1 MSADERPQARSAE
14 SSPAS
19 ALLAVDDL
27 RVEARAPDGGWTPI
41 VKKVRFDVRR
51 REVVALIGE
60 SGSGKTTTCL
70 AAVGYS
76 RAGCRIASGR
86 VSFDN
91 IDVLSLDHEHRRRL
105 RGVRIAY
112 VAQSAAAAF
121 NPALT
126 IGEQVTEGPRV
137 HGVMSSDEAVRRA
150 IRLFAQLDLPD
161 PERIGRRYPHQLSGG
176 QLQRLMAAM
185 ALICGPDLLLLDEPT
200 TALDVTTQIEVLKA
214 LKQVVQQ
221 YGAAA
226 IYVSHDLAVVAQIAD
241 RIVVLRDGIVVEQGV
256 TAQILGAPGHEY
268 TKRLIAAVRPRPRAS
283 RAASSQ
289 VEADESGSTP
299 LLELVGVS
307 AWYGKSRQ
315 RPVLCDVDLALP
327 RGATVGV
334 IGESGSG
341 KSTLARVIAGLM
353 SGVSGR
359 LLCNGKAFATS
370 VERRRRDDLG
380 RIQLVFQMA
389 DVALNPRQRVRDA
402 LRRPLELFGN
412 VEAGRSQSRIHEM
425 LERVELAPSVA
436 DLFPGEL
443 SGGQKQRVN
452 LARALIAEPEVL
464 LCDEVTSS
472 LDTLVAAA
480 IIDLLKRIQ
489 AELHVA
495 CLFISHDISTIAS
508 LASSVVVLY
517 AGRVVEQGPLGL
529 VLGPPHHPYTRL
541 LLNSVPELR
550 AGWLDAVPSQP
561 AQEIGANAGNE
572 GAGCPF
578 RRRCVLAIE
587 GTCDRKPPPERRLPG
602 GHRIVCHRDP
612 AELVYE

>member
-1 MSADERPQARSAE
+1 MSAKSSPQARSAE
-14 SSPAS
+14 GGPS

-27 RVEARAPDGGWTPI
+27 RVEARAADGTWTPI
-41 VKKVRFDVRR
+41 VKDVRFEVRR

-70 AAVGYS
+70 AAVGYA
-76 RAGCRIASGR
+76 RAGCRIAHGT
-86 VSFDN
+86 VLFDN
-91 IDVLSLDHEHRRRL
+91 IDVLSLDQERRRRL

-121 NPALT
+121 NPALK
-126 IGEQVTEGPRV
+126 IGDQVTEGPRV
-137 HGVMSSDEAVRRA
+137 HRVMSSDEADRRA
-150 IRLFAQLDLPD
+150 TRLYAQLDLPD

-214 LKQVVQQ
+214 LKQVVLQ

-241 RIVVLRDGIVVEQGV
+241 RIVVLRDGIVVEEGP
-256 TAQILGAPGHEY
+256 TERIIGAPGHEY
-268 TKRLIAAVRPRPRAS
+268 TKRLIAAVRPRPMAS
-283 RAASSQ
+283 HAASSR
-289 VEADESGSTP
+289 ADAGETGSPP
-299 LLELVGVS
+299 LLELLGIS
-307 AWYGKSRQ
+307 AWYGNARQ
-315 RPVLCDVDLALP
+315 RPVLRDVDLVLP

-359 LLCNGKAFATS
+359 LLCNGKAFATR
-370 VERRRRDDLG
+370 VERRRREDLG
-380 RIQLVFQMA
+380 RIQIVFQMA

-402 LRRPLELFGN
+402 LRRPLELFGGAD
-412 VEAGRSQSRIHEM
+412 AGRSQSRIREM
-425 LERVELAPSVA
+425 LELVELAPSVA
-436 DLFPGEL
+436 DLFPDEL

-472 LDTLVAAA
+472 LDTLVAAS
-480 IIDLLKRIQ
+480 IIDLLRQIQ
-489 AELHVA
+489 GRLGVA

-517 AGRVVEQGPLGL
+517 AGRVVEHGPLSL
-529 VLGPPHHPYTRL
+529 VLRPPHHPYTRL

-550 AGWLDAVPSQP
+550 AGWLDAVPSQRG
-561 AQEIGANAGNE
+561 QGIGANAGIDA
-572 GAGCPF
+572 AGCPF
-578 RRRCVLAIE
+578 RRRCALAIE
-587 GTCDRKPPPERRLPG
+587 GTCDTQTPPERRFPG

-612 AELVYE
+612 AELAHE

>member
-1 MSADERPQARSAE
+1 MSAPKRE
-14 SSPAS
+14 
-19 ALLAVDDL
+19 ALLTVDAL
-27 RVEARAPDGGWTPI
+27 RVEAHAPDGGWMPI
-41 VKKVRFDVRR
+41 VEGVRFDVRR
-51 REVVALIGE
+51 QEVVALIGE

-70 AAVGYS
+70 AAVGYA
-76 RAGCRIASGR
+76 RAGCRIAGGR

-91 IDVLSLDHEHRRRL
+91 IDVLALDQEHRRRL

-126 IGEQVTEGPRV
+126 IGDQVTEGPRV
-137 HGVMSSDEAVRRA
+137 HRVMSPDAAARRA
-150 IRLFAQLDLPD
+150 TELFAQLDLPD

-214 LKQVVQQ
+214 LRQVVQR

-241 RIVVLRDGIVVEQGV
+241 RIVVLRNGAVVEEG
-256 TAQILGAPGHEY
+256 TTEQIIGAPGHEY
-268 TKRLIAAVRPRPRAS
+268 TKRLIAAVRPRPMAS
-283 RAASSQ
+283 RSASSAA
-289 VEADESGSTP
+289 EGDKSGSPP
-299 LLELVGVS
+299 LLELCGVF
-307 AWYGKSRQ
+307 AWYRNARR

-359 LLCNGKAFATS
+359 LLYDGKTFATR
-370 VERRRRDDLG
+370 VERRKREDLG
-380 RIQLVFQMA
+380 RIQIVFQMA

-402 LRRPLELFGN
+402 LRRPLELFGS
-412 VEAGRSQSRIHEM
+412 VDHGRSQSRIREM

-472 LDTLVAAA
+472 LDTLVAAS
-480 IIDLLKRIQ
+480 IIDLLKRVQ
-489 AELHVA
+489 AELRVT

-517 AGRVVEQGPLGL
+517 AGRVVEQGPLDL
-529 VLGPPHHPYTRL
+529 VLRPPYHPYTRL
-541 LLNSVPELR
+541 LLNSVPQLR

-561 AQEIGANAGNE
+561 AHAIGANAGVDE
-572 GAGCPF
+572 AGCPF
-578 RRRCVLAIE
+578 RRRCVLAIV
-587 GTCDRKPPPERRLPG
+587 GTCDTQAPPERRLPG
-602 GHRIVCHRDP
+602 GHRIVCHRAP
-612 AELVYE
+612 AELAYE